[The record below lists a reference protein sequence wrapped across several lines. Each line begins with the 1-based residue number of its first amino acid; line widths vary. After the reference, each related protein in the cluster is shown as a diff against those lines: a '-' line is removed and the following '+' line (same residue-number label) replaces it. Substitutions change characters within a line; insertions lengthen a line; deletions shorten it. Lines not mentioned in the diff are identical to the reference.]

1 MLKAL
6 KMTDEALYQAKWQGR
21 NQEVYSQLMPFSPL
35 GGRIAKDRC

>member
-35 GGRIAKDRC
+35 DDRIAKDRC